1 MAKIN
6 VTQHNKNVSYNKS
19 VGKEDFVNMRKKL
32 MDMQLATAENNKEY
46 SAERLKMLQK
56 QVAEQ
61 DKAIKERN
69 AKLSDN
75 EKITKSGLKT
85 GAYNSLS
92 AMLGGPLGVLL
103 MNSPIGGRIKNLGGR
118 AMSYAGKKLF
128 GGMGNMAKSIW
139 HGAGHNDSNGLTGAR
154 ALDAK
159 TEAAAPVNNLN
170 KTVKKGF
177 NDVVEAMGGKRGGKY
192 DDKNSKGWLTK
203 LLGLAGALLAGGLS
217 KIGLGGVVDFLKLGI
232 KGMFKQLGKW
242 FVQGAWWVAKKAGSA
257 LWKALKFALSP
268 LKRLGLKLLTVLG
281 LDKLW
286 KGVKGV
292 GAKMLKAMGLD
303 KLWKGVTKTLVKMFS
318 KAKSILGIGG
328 GKPIF
333 DKSTGRWRDP
343 KTGKFTKAP
352 KGANKAAGKATSK
365 VAGKAAGKAA
375 TKAAGKA
382 AGKAAAKGA
391 GKSLLKKLPGIGL
404 LAGLAFGAGRLMDG
418 DWKGA
423 LGEVTSGAASTIPGV
438 GTAASLAIDAGL
450 AARDIKNEMNA
461 VPDEVGGS
469 QAVAHSTGTYHTDT
483 TQSNSATTSE
493 ESTQAALNAIIA
505 ALNKMNHNLSPD
517 VQHELDREYLREMQ
531 SHAPAPGVNLLGGF
545 YNGINSNYEG
555 GVLSR

>member
-6 VTQHNKNVSYNKS
+6 VTQQNKNVSYNKS
-19 VGKEDFVNMRKKL
+19 AGKEDFVNMRKKL
-32 MDMQLATAENNKEY
+32 MEMQLATAENNKEY
-46 SAERLKMLQK
+46 SAERLKILQK
-56 QVAEQ
+56 QAAEQ

-85 GAYNSLS
+85 GAYNSLG

-128 GGMGNMAKSIW
+128 GGMGDMAKSIW

-177 NDVVEAMGGKRGGKY
+177 DDVVEAMGGKRSGK
-192 DDKNSKGWLTK
+192 DEKDSKGWLTK
-203 LLGLAGALLAGGLS
+203 LLGLAGALLAGGLR

-242 FVQGAWWVAKKAGSA
+242 FLQGAWWVAKKAASA

-286 KGVKGV
+286 E
-292 GAKMLKAMGLD
+292 
-303 KLWKGVTKTLVKMFS
+303 GVTKTLAKMSS
-318 KAKSILGIGG
+318 KVKSILNIGG

-352 KGANKAAGKATSK
+352 KGASKTAGKAASKTTSK
-365 VAGKAAGKAA
+365 AAGKAAGKTA
-375 TKAAGKA
+375 TKA
-382 AGKAAAKGA
+382 AGKAAAKGV
-391 GKSLLKKLPGIGL
+391 GKSLLKKLPVVGL

-423 LGEVTSGAASTIPGV
+423 LGEVASGAASMIPVAGPV
-438 GTAASLAIDAGL
+438 ASLAIDAGL
-450 AARDIKNEMNA
+450 AAKDIKNEMNA
-461 VPDEVGGS
+461 VSDEVGGPK
-469 QAVAHSTGTYHTDT
+469 AVAHSTGTYHTDT
-483 TQSNSATTSE
+483 IQSNSATTSE

-545 YNGINSNYEG
+545 YNGVNSNYEG